1 MVNNKDKFLL
11 VDFRNGDEKAMRK
24 LYTLY
29 YLPLCYFNQKIINY
43 SQEAEDIST
52 ESFLKLLQKRKDFES
67 LAEIKS
73 FLFTVSK
80 NACLDFLRKEKRH
93 NKFNQEISLLSP
105 LEELFIDQEMI
116 SAKVLQS
123 VYAEIENLPNK
134 CQQVF
139 KSIYI
144 EGSSTSEIA
153 KEMGISVQTVLN
165 QKGKALRKIRLALS
179 YENLFS
185 MAILLKTLSLIAL
198 DSKK

>member
-185 MAILLKTLSLIAL
+185 IAILLKTLSLIAL

>member
-1 MVNNKDKFLL
+1 MVNNKDKYLL
-11 VDFRNGDEKAMRK
+11 VDFRNGDEKATRK

-52 ESFLKLLQKRKDFES
+52 ESFLKLIQKRKDFES

-93 NKFNQEISLLSP
+93 NKFNQEISLSSP

-144 EGSSTSEIA
+144 EGSSTAEIA